1 MGAGY
6 LHALAVYVYAVF
18 VLLRLLI
25 YWGSI
30 YWPDLRG
37 LDSYENHASPDRQV
51 LVAVRACGKSHPAGD
66 GPNGCAAAGLLLAHG
81 ASLP

>member
-25 YWGSI
+25 YWGAI
-30 YWPDLRG
+30 YWPDLPG
-37 LDSYENHASPDRQV
+37 LDSYE
-51 LVAVRACGKSHPAGD
+51 KSCIA
-66 GPNGCAAAGLLLAHG
+66 
-81 ASLP
+81 